1 MKLILLFSISI
12 LCLSCSKKNEQFIA
26 PEDLSSLEEKS
37 ILSDVINE
45 LENIF
50 VDIGRPLNLS
60 RIPIIITNTLP
71 LGNLGRCVQDSDSST
86 ILINKNIFD
95 DYDKNSKSIS
105 NLWSVLA
112 HEIGHCYFGRTH
124 AEKDIAAPN
133 TKKFKNIYSVMS
145 DSSYYCF
152 PNYRDTWR
160 GTLMYED
167 YRIFVVPNSLKK
179 FYIEELVGI
188 ITSPTLEDI
197 LMSPDVSLVDE
208 SMVPVDGTPISPVE
222 CELNH

>member
-1 MKLILLFSISI
+1 MKLILLFSFSI

-26 PEDLSSLEEKS
+26 PEDISSVEEKS
-37 ILSDVINE
+37 ILSDVISE
-45 LENIF
+45 LEDTF
-50 VDIGRPLNLS
+50 ADIGKPLDLS

-71 LGNLGRCVQDSDSST
+71 LGTAGRCAQDSDSST

-105 NLWSVLA
+105 SLWSVLA
-112 HEIGHCYFGRTH
+112 HEIGHCYFGRAHT
-124 AEKDIAAPN
+124 EKDIAAPN
-133 TKKFKNIYSVMS
+133 TKKFKNIYSILS
-145 DSSYYCF
+145 GSSYYCF
-152 PNYRDTWR
+152 PNYRDTWS

-179 FYIEELVGI
+179 FYIEELVGT

-197 LMSPDVSLVDE
+197 LKSPDVSLVDE
-208 SMVPVDGTPISPVE
+208 SMAPVDGTPISPVD
-222 CELNH
+222 CE